1 MFVSFSVAER
11 GIIRKMVFSSLI
23 FLCIFL
29 PVTLALYNIVRD
41 VRVKNIVLLV
51 SSLVFYAWGEPK
63 WIVVMIF
70 TSLADYFF
78 GLLIDKN
85 KGEKSAKVYLVL
97 SIAITLGVLAVFKY
111 LNFFTHNLNAIP
123 FLKVHETSISLP
135 IGISFYTFQAMSY
148 VIDVYRGDVKVQK
161 KYHKLLL
168 YVSMF
173 PQLIAG
179 PIVRYSTINNEIESR
194 KVTLEGFSSGIT
206 RFAVGLAKKV
216 ILANYLGLLVD
227 STLGAEQMS
236 VSALGAWTGLFAYF
250 FQIYF
255 DFSGYSDMA
264 IGMGRM
270 LGFHFE
276 ENFKYPYTAKSIT
289 EFWRRWHISLGSFF
303 RDYVYIPL
311 GGNRRHQL
319 RNMFVVWA
327 LTGFWHG
334 ASWNFLIWGLY
345 YFLLLAFEKYFFKD
359 KLKKLP
365 GVISGAYTVFFV
377 LIGWL
382 LFYFEDTSTL
392 FCALKALLGIGTTGS
407 LGADA
412 VTLKNNLIL
421 FAVCIVASMPV
432 ARLVDRIIVRLSESV
447 YGTLAVNFVTVV
459 FQCAVILLCVACLV
473 GSSYNPFMYFR
484 F

>member
-1 MFVSFSVAER
+1 MSKEGKTEV
-11 GIIRKMVFSSLI
+11 VFSSLV

-29 PVTLALYNIVRD
+29 PVTLALYSIFKSVKL
-41 VRVKNIVLLV
+41 KNIVLLCA
-51 SSLVFYAWGEPK
+51 SLVFYAWGEPK
-63 WIVVMIF
+63 WIAVMIF
-70 TSLADYFF
+70 TSFADYIF

-85 KGEKSAKVYLVL
+85 RGRKSAKVFLVL
-97 SIAITLGVLAVFKY
+97 SVVITLGALAVFKY
-111 LNFFTHNLNAIP
+111 LNFFTRNLNLIP
-123 FLKVHETSISLP
+123 FINVHETSITLP

-179 PIVRYSTINNEIESR
+179 PIVRYSTISEEIESR
-194 KVTLEGFSSGIT
+194 KASLEDISDGIT
-206 RFAVGLAKKV
+206 RFCIGLAKKV
-216 ILANYLGLLVD
+216 VLANYLGVLVD
-227 STLGAEQMS
+227 SAFGAES
-236 VSALGAWTGLFAYF
+236 AGVSALGAWTGLFAYF

-270 LGFHFE
+270 FGFHFE
-276 ENFKYPYTAKSIT
+276 ENFNYPYAAKSIT
-289 EFWRRWHISLGSFF
+289 DFWRRWHISLGSFF

-311 GGNRRHQL
+311 GGNRKHQL

-334 ASWNFLIWGLY
+334 ASWNFLIWGIY
-345 YFLLLAFEKYFFKD
+345 YFLLLAFEKYIFKNA
-359 KLKKLP
+359 LEKLP
-365 GVISGAYTVFFV
+365 SVISRIYTLFFV
-377 LIGWL
+377 LLGWL
-382 LFYFEDTSTL
+382 LFYFENTSQL
-392 FCALKALLGIGTTGS
+392 FAAAKALLGIGTTGT

-412 VTLKNNLIL
+412 VLLKNNIL
-421 FAVCIVASMPV
+421 LFVVCIVACAPV
-432 ARLVDRIIVRLSESV
+432 SK
-447 YGTLAVNFVTVV
+447 AVNKLKSRISQSVSGTIVVSFAVVV
-459 FQCAVILLCVACLV
+459 FHCIMIFLCVACLV
-473 GSSYNPFMYFR
+473 GSTYNPFLYFR